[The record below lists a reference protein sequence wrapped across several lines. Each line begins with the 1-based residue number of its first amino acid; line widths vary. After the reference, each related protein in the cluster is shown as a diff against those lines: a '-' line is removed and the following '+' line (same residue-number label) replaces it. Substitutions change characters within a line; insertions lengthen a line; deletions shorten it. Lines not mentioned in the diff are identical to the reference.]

1 MNLHKYYLQTEAEK
15 LEAAEKKFDFIPDL
29 NNHAAARSLDSPCY
43 RQTREISRQ
52 RNHGKDSG
60 ISEKQLKEYRDYAIR
75 LYGK

>member
-29 NNHAAARSLDSPCY
+29 TNHAAARSLDSLCY

>member
-29 NNHAAARSLDSPCY
+29 TNHAAARSLDSLCY

-52 RNHGKDSG
+52 CSRGKDGG
-60 ISEKQLKEYRDYAIR
+60 ISENS
-75 LYGK
+75 

>member
-29 NNHAAARSLDSPCY
+29 TNHAAARSLDSLCY
-43 RQTREISRQ
+43 RQTHEISRQ
-52 RNHGKDSG
+52 RSRGKDGG
-60 ISEKQLKEYRDYAIR
+60 ISEKQLREYRDYAIR